1 MLLGD
6 ACLKSF
12 FAGALGDDEDGVLSG
27 GLLEILGGEVVV
39 VGMGDEDEVG
49 IVFFFRQ
56 LEPLVGFSLGFN
68 LFNAAVVGVLGF
80 PGFLLLLALQWLL

>member
-1 MLLGD
+1 MGMSETFV
-6 ACLKSF
+6 AV
-12 FAGALGDDEDGVLSG
+12 ALGLLVTAIVLRIFAKPLHLALKLVLNTAFG
-27 GLLEILGGEVVV
+27 FLAL
-39 VGMGDEDEVG
+39 
-49 IVFFFRQ
+49 FFFRQ